1 MYVDMYFLLNFRLK
15 FVGQRRF
22 NWRRF
27 GSLNYTLELWGRTG
41 GLWWWTYEEVF
52 GGQKVFGPMME
63 ILVIRILFF
72 RFSIAL

>member
-1 MYVDMYFLLNFRLK
+1 MRK
-15 FVGQRRF
+15 F
-22 NWRRF
+22 
-27 GSLNYTLELWGRTG
+27 
-41 GLWWWTYEEVF
+41 F